1 MPSPPRFT
9 ATLSILAA
17 LLLAPMAGA
26 AGSLQAQAIK
36 RETVTIEV
44 DGEKVQAYLAEPA
57 GVAFYPGVVVIH
69 EWWGLNGQIKGV
81 ADRLAGLGY
90 LAIAPDLYRGK
101 VASETD
107 LAHEL
112 MRGLNEDR
120 AVGIIAGAASYL
132 RTLGKTS
139 GRPVGLVGFCMGG
152 RLSLATALKKG
163 GVQAAVMYYG
173 SVETKKT
180 ALMPL
185 NAPLLGL
192 FGAEDRGIPV
202 DDVRKFEAA
211 LKEAGKTAKI
221 VVYPGVGHGFFN
233 EERPSYDQEAAR
245 DAWAQTREFFA
256 GHLKVKSPPRRH
268 RETGQNPAGR

>member
-1 MPSPPRFT
+1 MARAPRFPALVPT
-9 ATLSILAA
+9 LATL
-17 LLLAPMAGA
+17 LLVPIVGA
-26 AGSLQAQAIK
+26 AGGLQAQAVK
-36 RETVTIEV
+36 RDTVTLEV

-57 GVAFYPGVVVIH
+57 GVAFHPGVVVIH
-69 EWWGLNGQIKGV
+69 EWWGLNSQIKGV

-90 LAIAPDLYRGK
+90 VAIAPDLYRGK
-101 VASETD
+101 VASEPD

-120 AVGIIAGAASYL
+120 AVGIISRAASYL

-139 GRPVGLVGFCMGG
+139 GRPVGLIGFCMGG

-173 SVETKKT
+173 SVETTKE
-180 ALMPL
+180 AVRPL

-192 FGAEDRGIPV
+192 FAGEDRGIPV
-202 DDVRKFEAA
+202 DDVKKFEVA

-221 VVYPGVGHGFFN
+221 VVYPGVGHAFFN
-233 EERPSYDQEAAR
+233 EERPSYDKEASL
-245 DAWAQTREFFA
+245 DAWALTKEFFDE
-256 GHLKVKSPPRRH
+256 HLKVKTPPKRH
-268 RETGQNPAGR
+268 RETGQDPAGR